1 MISRMKNISAFLKS
15 RIFLINFGI
24 AIVSIP
30 LLLWII
36 FISMASYTTH
46 NQSVDVPDFK
56 NLKVRQLAS
65 FVENK
70 GLGFEIIDSI
80 WNPKLER
87 GVVIKQDPEPG
98 DKVKKGRKVY
108 LYVTS
113 ICPPMI
119 SMPKLEDLSL
129 RQALA
134 ICESYGLLGF
144 GKAVD
149 GPCDGCIITQLH
161 NNKRIA
167 PGTLIAKEQTITLL
181 FGKGLNL
188 STQGCLVPQ
197 LVGLNFRAARG
208 KLMDL
213 GLEWMVVAD
222 AGIEDTLSATVYQQQ
237 PKFGRDRRLVIG
249 SVIDLHVTND
259 LSKIN
264 TNAQLE
270 IQYK

>member
-1 MISRMKNISAFLKS
+1 MISRMKNISAFLRS

-30 LLLWII
+30 LILWII

-80 WNPKLER
+80 WDPKLER
-87 GVVIKQDPEPG
+87 GVVTKQDPEPG
-98 DKVKKGRKVY
+98 DKVKKGRKIY

-113 ICPPMI
+113 IRPPMI
-119 SMPKLEDLSL
+119 NMPKLEDLSL

-149 GPCDGCIITQLH
+149 GPCDGCIITQMY
-161 NNKRIA
+161 NNKRII
-167 PGTLIAKEQTITLL
+167 PGTLIAKGQTIMLL
-181 FGKGLNL
+181 YGKGLNS

-222 AGIEDTLSATVYQQQ
+222 AGIKDTLSAIVYQQE
-237 PKFGRDRRLVIG
+237 PKFGRDRRLVVG

-264 TNAQLE
+264 TRDS
-270 IQYK
+270 IQNPL

>member
-1 MISRMKNISAFLKS
+1 MISKMKNISAFLKS

-56 NLKVRQLAS
+56 NLKIRQLAS

-98 DKVKKGRKVY
+98 DKVKKGRKIY

-113 ICPPMI
+113 IRPPMI

-134 ICESYGLLGF
+134 ICESYGLLSF

-149 GPCDGCIITQLH
+149 GPCDGCIITQLY

-167 PGTLIAKEQTITLL
+167 PGTLIAKGQTITLL
-181 FGKGLNL
+181 YGKGLNA

-222 AGIEDTLSATVYQQQ
+222 AGIKDTLSAIVYQQE

-264 TNAQLE
+264 TSDS
-270 IQYK
+270 IQNPL

>member
-87 GVVIKQDPEPG
+87 E
-98 DKVKKGRKVY
+98 
-108 LYVTS
+108 
-113 ICPPMI
+113 
-119 SMPKLEDLSL
+119 
-129 RQALA
+129 
-134 ICESYGLLGF
+134 LL
-144 GKAVD
+144 
-149 GPCDGCIITQLH
+149 
-161 NNKRIA
+161 
-167 PGTLIAKEQTITLL
+167 
-181 FGKGLNL
+181 
-188 STQGCLVPQ
+188 
-197 LVGLNFRAARG
+197 
-208 KLMDL
+208 
-213 GLEWMVVAD
+213 
-222 AGIEDTLSATVYQQQ
+222 
-237 PKFGRDRRLVIG
+237 
-249 SVIDLHVTND
+249 
-259 LSKIN
+259 
-264 TNAQLE
+264 
-270 IQYK
+270 